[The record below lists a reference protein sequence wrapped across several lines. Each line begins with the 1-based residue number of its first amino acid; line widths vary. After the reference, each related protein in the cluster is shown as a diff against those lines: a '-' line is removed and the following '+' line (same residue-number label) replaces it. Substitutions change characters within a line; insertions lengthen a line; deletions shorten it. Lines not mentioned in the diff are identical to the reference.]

1 MSTPTSIGKHP
12 LHPMLVVFPIGLWVF
27 SLISDFVFLLG
38 GDARWNDV
46 AFYTMAGGLIGAV
59 LAAVPGF
66 FDMFSIS
73 DKKVGKIAWNHM
85 ILNLIAVVI
94 FAVDFYL
101 RLRNHPGK
109 SGERHKVVA
118 VEQSG
123 NDHHRII
130 NPRGRFFSGRL
141 AKRARADS
149 GFPSGHRLRSRS
161 FAGRTVCLWP
171 QNLALVI
178 SWLRHNL
185 LNQPRKIISV
195 HLN

>member
-1 MSTPTSIGKHP
+1 MSTPASIAKHP

-27 SLISDFVFLLG
+27 SLISDIVFLLG

-46 AFYTMAGGLIGAV
+46 AFYTLAGGLIGAV

-101 RLRNHPGK
+101 RLRNPAGAIFPIVLSVAGVLCIAV
-109 SGERHKVVA
+109 SGWLGGEMVYVHGMGVQQ
-118 VEQSG
+118 QSAG
-123 NDHHRII
+123 STREEHRKAQG
-130 NPRGRFFSGRL
+130 GRR
-141 AKRARADS
+141 
-149 GFPSGHRLRSRS
+149 
-161 FAGRTVCLWP
+161 
-171 QNLALVI
+171 
-178 SWLRHNL
+178 
-185 LNQPRKIISV
+185 
-195 HLN
+195 

>member
-1 MSTPTSIGKHP
+1 MSTPASIAKHP

-73 DKKVGKIAWNHM
+73 DKKVGKIAWTHM
-85 ILNLIAVVI
+85 MLNLIAVVI

-101 RLRNHPGK
+101 RLRNPAGAIFPILLSVAGILFIAV
-109 SGERHKVVA
+109 SGWLGGEMVYVHGMGVQQQIAGSTREERRKA
-118 VEQSG
+118 QG
-123 NDHHRII
+123 G
-130 NPRGRFFSGRL
+130 RG
-141 AKRARADS
+141 
-149 GFPSGHRLRSRS
+149 
-161 FAGRTVCLWP
+161 
-171 QNLALVI
+171 
-178 SWLRHNL
+178 
-185 LNQPRKIISV
+185 
-195 HLN
+195 

>member
-1 MSTPTSIGKHP
+1 MSTPASIAKHP

-85 ILNLIAVVI
+85 ILNLIALAI
-94 FAVDFYL
+94 FALDFYL
-101 RLRNHPGK
+101 RMGNTAAATLPVFLSVGGVLFIAV
-109 SGERHKVVA
+109 SGWLGGGMVYVHGMGVQQQPTGATREERRKA
-118 VEQSG
+118 QG
-123 NDHHRII
+123 G
-130 NPRGRFFSGRL
+130 RG
-141 AKRARADS
+141 
-149 GFPSGHRLRSRS
+149 
-161 FAGRTVCLWP
+161 
-171 QNLALVI
+171 
-178 SWLRHNL
+178 
-185 LNQPRKIISV
+185 
-195 HLN
+195 

>member
-1 MSTPTSIGKHP
+1 MSTPASIAKHP

-27 SLISDFVFLLG
+27 SLISDIVFLSG

-46 AFYTMAGGLIGAV
+46 AFYTMAGGLVGAL

-101 RLRNHPGK
+101 RLGNT
-109 SGERHKVVA
+109 SGAIFPIVLSVAGVLFIAVSGWLGGEMVYIHGMGVRQQSAGSTREERRKA
-118 VEQSG
+118 QG
-123 NDHHRII
+123 G
-130 NPRGRFFSGRL
+130 RG
-141 AKRARADS
+141 
-149 GFPSGHRLRSRS
+149 
-161 FAGRTVCLWP
+161 
-171 QNLALVI
+171 
-178 SWLRHNL
+178 
-185 LNQPRKIISV
+185 
-195 HLN
+195 

>member
-1 MSTPTSIGKHP
+1 MSTPASIAKHP

-66 FDMFSIS
+66 VDMFSIS

-101 RLRNHPGK
+101 RLRNPAGGTFPVVLSVTGVLFIAV
-109 SGERHKVVA
+109 SGWLGGEMVYIHGMAAQQQSVGATREERRKA
-118 VEQSG
+118 QG
-123 NDHHRII
+123 G
-130 NPRGRFFSGRL
+130 RG
-141 AKRARADS
+141 
-149 GFPSGHRLRSRS
+149 
-161 FAGRTVCLWP
+161 
-171 QNLALVI
+171 
-178 SWLRHNL
+178 
-185 LNQPRKIISV
+185 
-195 HLN
+195 

>member
-1 MSTPTSIGKHP
+1 MSTPASIAKHP

-38 GDARWNDV
+38 RDSRWNDV

-66 FDMFSIS
+66 VDMFSIS

-101 RLRNHPGK
+101 RLRNPAGAIFSIVLSPIVLSLAGVLFIAV
-109 SGERHKVVA
+109 SGWLGGEMVYVHGMGVQQQSAGSTREERRKA
-118 VEQSG
+118 Q
-123 NDHHRII
+123 
-130 NPRGRFFSGRL
+130 
-141 AKRARADS
+141 
-149 GFPSGHRLRSRS
+149 
-161 FAGRTVCLWP
+161 AGRG
-171 QNLALVI
+171 
-178 SWLRHNL
+178 
-185 LNQPRKIISV
+185 
-195 HLN
+195 

>member
-1 MSTPTSIGKHP
+1 MSTPASIAKHP

-85 ILNLIAVVI
+85 MLNLIAVVI

-101 RLRNHPGK
+101 RLRNPAGAIFPILLSVAGILFIAV
-109 SGERHKVVA
+109 SGWLGGEMVYVHGMGVQQQIAGSTREERRKA
-118 VEQSG
+118 QG
-123 NDHHRII
+123 G
-130 NPRGRFFSGRL
+130 RG
-141 AKRARADS
+141 
-149 GFPSGHRLRSRS
+149 
-161 FAGRTVCLWP
+161 
-171 QNLALVI
+171 
-178 SWLRHNL
+178 
-185 LNQPRKIISV
+185 
-195 HLN
+195 

>member
-1 MSTPTSIGKHP
+1 MSTPARIAKHP

-38 GDARWNDV
+38 GDGRWNDV

-94 FAVDFYL
+94 FAIDFYL
-101 RLRNHPGK
+101 RLRNPTGALFPFVLSVAGVLFIAG
-109 SGERHKVVA
+109 SGWLGGEMVYVHGMGVQQQSAGSTREERRKA
-118 VEQSG
+118 Q
-123 NDHHRII
+123 
-130 NPRGRFFSGRL
+130 
-141 AKRARADS
+141 
-149 GFPSGHRLRSRS
+149 
-161 FAGRTVCLWP
+161 AGRG
-171 QNLALVI
+171 
-178 SWLRHNL
+178 
-185 LNQPRKIISV
+185 
-195 HLN
+195 